1 MIYFLQLSG
10 VGVYRWDDWAMR
22 FQDSLS
28 SVVGFQW
35 TRQTGNT
42 TMKHRSY
49 HFHVG
54 KVAAKIMKLLDSTR
68 WWWYAYYRNKDLWY
82 RGAAGGSEVG
92 GRHLVPFDLH
102 ILVTQRAPQRRCLS
116 PFHDVYFISLL
127 LRQDSLL
134 PKEWK
139 KNDSIL
145 NSTHVAQ
152 IFNIPTSFS
161 YEVIH
166 ILYKCIYTFI
176 TSFHFI
182 IRWVKSCINTW

>member
-1 MIYFLQLSG
+1 MIYFLQLCG

-28 SVVGFQW
+28 SVVRFQW

-102 ILVTQRAPQRRCLS
+102 ILVAQRAPQRRCLS

-139 KNDSIL
+139 KMTQYLIQPMLRKFLTFQLPFLMKLYIYCINAFIL
-145 NSTHVAQ
+145 
-152 IFNIPTSFS
+152 
-161 YEVIH
+161 
-166 ILYKCIYTFI
+166 LLL
-176 TSFHFI
+176 HFI